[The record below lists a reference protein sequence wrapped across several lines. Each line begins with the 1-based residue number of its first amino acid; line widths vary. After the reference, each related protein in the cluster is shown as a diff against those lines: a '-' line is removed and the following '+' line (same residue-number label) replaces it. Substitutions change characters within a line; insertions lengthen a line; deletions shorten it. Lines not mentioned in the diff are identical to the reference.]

1 MASIRKRND
10 SYFIM
15 VSCGYD
21 IHGKQIRRTMTYT
34 PDEGMTEKQIEKEVQ
49 RQAVLFEDLCKKGE
63 VATDG
68 RLKLADFIP
77 MYMKTAKQTLSPVV
91 YEKYTHVLNFCIIPM
106 LGHMKLKDIRP
117 VHIQHFVDDLVARDT
132 WFDGQ
137 PKKLSNA
144 TVRRYYTMV
153 CSLMHAAYK
162 LGLIGKNPAD
172 RDRITLP
179 KEDEAVTEIF
189 TDREIDEMVE
199 ALESEP
205 LMYQVLIHMA
215 LNTGCRRGELVG
227 LKWSD
232 IDFDSGVLTVSRSN
246 YKITGDPEI
255 RSKSTKTGRVRRIM
269 LPPYC
274 LKMLKHYRAEQYQTR
289 LLLGD
294 AWKGDEWL
302 FIQADGKP
310 MYPTT
315 PTLWFSRFLDRHGLP
330 HRKFHALRHTSAT
343 LLLSN
348 GTNIKNVATRL
359 GHTQLK
365 TTNRYVHAVEQ
376 AERDAAN
383 TFENLL
389 GKPKQTSITA

>member
-1 MASIRKRND
+1 
-10 SYFIM
+10 
-15 VSCGYD
+15 
-21 IHGKQIRRTMTYT
+21 MTA
-34 PDEGMTEKQIEKEVQ
+34 KQIEKEVQ
-49 RQAVLFEDLCKKGE
+49 RQAVLFEDLCKNGQ

-77 MYMKTAKQTLSPVV
+77 MYMETAKQSLSPVV
-91 YEKYTHVLNFCIIPM
+91 YEKYNHVMNFCIIPM
-106 LGHMKLKDIRP
+106 LGHMKLRDIRP
-117 VHIQHFVDDLVARDT
+117 VHIQHFVDELVARDT
-132 WFDGQ
+132 WFDGT
-137 PKKLSNA
+137 PGKLSPT
-144 TVRRYYTMV
+144 TVHRYYTMV
-153 CSLMHAAYK
+153 CSLTHAAYK
-162 LGLIGKNPAD
+162 LGLIASNPAD

-179 KEDEAVTEIF
+179 KQDEPVTDIF
-189 TDREIDEMVE
+189 NESEIDAMLN

-205 LMYQVLIHMA
+205 IQYRVMIHLA

-232 IDFDSGVLTVSRSN
+232 INFDTGVMTVSRSN
-246 YKITGDPEI
+246 YKLTGDPEV

-274 LKMLKHYRAEQYQTR
+274 LDMLRHYRAKQNKAR
-289 LLLGD
+289 LKLGD
-294 AWKGDEWL
+294 QWKGDDWL
-302 FIQADGKP
+302 FIQADGRA

-315 PTLWFSRFLDRHGLP
+315 PTQWFSRFLDRHGLP

-348 GTNIKNVATRL
+348 GTNIKNVAARL

-383 TFENLL
+383 TFETLL
-389 GKPKQTSITA
+389 GKRPANITHSA

>member
-34 PDEGMTEKQIEKEVQ
+34 PDEGMTERQIEKEVQ
-49 RQAVLFEDLCKKGE
+49 RQAILFEEKCKTGR

-77 MYMKTAKQTLSPVV
+77 MYMETAKQSLSPVV

-137 PKKLSNA
+137 QKKLSNA
-144 TVRRYYTMV
+144 TVRRYYTML

-162 LGLIGKNPAD
+162 LGLIASNPAD

-179 KEDEAVTEIF
+179 KQDEPVTDIF
-189 TDREIDEMVE
+189 NESEIDAMLN

-205 LMYQVLIHMA
+205 IQYRVMIHLA

-232 IDFDSGVLTVSRSN
+232 INFDTGVMTVSRSN
-246 YKITGDPEI
+246 YKLTGDPEV

-274 LKMLKHYRAEQYQTR
+274 LEMLRHYRTELYKIR
-289 LLLGD
+289 
-294 AWKGDEWL
+294 
-302 FIQADGKP
+302 
-310 MYPTT
+310 
-315 PTLWFSRFLDRHGLP
+315 
-330 HRKFHALRHTSAT
+330 
-343 LLLSN
+343 
-348 GTNIKNVATRL
+348 
-359 GHTQLK
+359 
-365 TTNRYVHAVEQ
+365 
-376 AERDAAN
+376 
-383 TFENLL
+383 
-389 GKPKQTSITA
+389 